1 MTKNE
6 LTSAVSKETGI
17 DKKTCN
23 AIINSITAQ
32 ISQSLVAGDAIS
44 LRKFGT
50 FTLKVRK
57 ATTARDIH
65 RGIQI
70 ELPEHCIVLF
80 KPAQELAE
88 QVNDEYVKRQAL

>member
-1 MTKNE
+1 MTKKE
-6 LTSAVSKETGI
+6 LTSAVSQETGI

-23 AIINSITAQ
+23 AIIDSITAQ
-32 ISQSLVAGDAIS
+32 ISQSLVAGEAVS

-50 FTLKVRK
+50 FALKVRK

-65 RGIQI
+65 RGVQI
-70 ELPEHCIVLF
+70 DLPEYCIAIF

-88 QVNDEYVKRQAL
+88 QVNGEYVKRQAL